1 MGPGGLLGVHMRRS
15 TALLVAVTTFTGSGL
30 TVMPAVRASFAGA
43 NGVLTYIATSAGSQG
58 GSCVDLYTVQAAG
71 TGRTKL
77 TNCPEDVEDPS
88 WSPSGTRI
96 AVAFSRQ
103 PGVLELAT
111 LAGTGGSPSFVTTSG
126 ASAIHDPS
134 YDAKADV
141 LAFAAGDQG
150 PDSHDIYTVPVGGG
164 TATNLTQSPTGGLN
178 NEPEFAPAD
187 NRLVWESRS
196 DGASTWDIVTTTVD
210 ANGQN
215 PATVVNL
222 TGSTGN
228 SRWPTWSPD
237 GTKIAFASD
246 RSGSWQIYVMN
257 ADGSG
262 VTPITTTAGGN
273 IQPAWSPD
281 GQWIAFTH
289 GCVTDTCVP
298 NQSSNGTT
306 NNGDIQ
312 KVNVSSLAQPG
323 SPVTVVAT
331 AAAEHDPQWAP
342 ACTST
347 ACPAAANV
355 ARTATLS
362 SLSFLVAKGS
372 LSVPSGLAAC
382 FNDVPVVLELQNIF
396 DRGPNWKHKE
406 AWVRVASGHTSS
418 TGKFTF
424 KLPASL
430 TGPYRVRAP
439 ALRLGINQCAPAAT
453 ATRVNNTVRDR
464 TGDSHG
470 SIDIAWAWVS
480 YRNGVIRHT
489 IRTTHAFATHQRG
502 APCILIVPSATGVN
516 AAVGCFGGV
525 LYGNRHLPLTIKRP
539 NSRTIVYSFK
549 ATELGG
555 RTHPRYSWIAWS
567 RGNGDCDLIDQVPN
581 DYKVCVRAQPWDVPV
596 FWAR

>member
-1 MGPGGLLGVHMRRS
+1 MQRS
-15 TALLVAVTTFTGSGL
+15 TALLVAAATVAGSVLAGSP
-30 TVMPAVRASFAGA
+30 TVQASYAGT
-43 NGVLTYIATSAGSQG
+43 NGVLAYIGTSAGGQG
-58 GSCVDLYTVQAAG
+58 GVCVDLYTVQAAG

-77 TNCPEDVEDPS
+77 TSCPEDVEDPS

-96 AVAFSRQ
+96 VAGFSRQ
-103 PGVLELAT
+103 PGVIELAT
-111 LAGTGGSPSFVTTSG
+111 IAGVGGSPSYLTTSG
-126 ASAIHDPS
+126 ATDIHDPS
-134 YDAKADV
+134 YDSNASV
-141 LAFAAGDQG
+141 IAFAAGDQG
-150 PDSHDIYTVPVGGG
+150 PDSHDIYTVPAGGG
-164 TATNLTQSPTGGLN
+164 TVTNLTQSPAGGVN

-187 NRLVWESRS
+187 HRLIWESKS
-196 DGASTWDIVTTTVD
+196 GPSGWDIVTTTVD

-215 PATVVNL
+215 PATVINL
-222 TGSTGN
+222 TGSVGN

-237 GTKIAFASD
+237 GTRIAFASD

-257 ADGSG
+257 SDGTG
-262 VTPITTTAGGN
+262 ATPVTDTAGGN

-281 GQWIAFTH
+281 GHWIAFTH

-298 NQSSNGTT
+298 DQSSDGTPT
-306 NNGDIQ
+306 NGDIQ
-312 KVNVSSLAQPG
+312 KVDVSALSQPG
-323 SPVTVVAT
+323 APVTVVAT
-331 AAAEHDPQWAP
+331 AAAEHDPQWAV

-347 ACPAAANV
+347 ACPAADNV

-372 LSVPSGLAAC
+372 LSVPSGLSSC
-382 FNDVPVVLELQNIF
+382 FNGVPVVLELENNF

-406 AWVRVASGHTSS
+406 AWVRVASGRTSS

-430 TGPYRVRAP
+430 TGFYRVRAP
-439 ALRLGINQCAPAAT
+439 AVRLGINQCPPVTT
-453 ATRVNNTVRDR
+453 ALRANFTIHDR

-470 SIDIAWAWVS
+470 NVDIVWAWVS
-480 YRNGVIRHT
+480 YRNGVISHT
-489 IRTTHAFATHQRG
+489 IRTTHSFATHQRG

-516 AAVGCFGGV
+516 AAVGCFGGA

-539 NSRTIVYSFK
+539 NSRTIVYKFK

-555 RTHPRYSWIAWS
+555 RIHPRYSWVAWS
-567 RGNGDCDLIDQVPN
+567 RRNSDCDLVDQAPN
-581 DYKVCVRAQPWDVPV
+581 DYKVCGRAQPWDVPV